1 MDQAEIPLSDAEF
14 VRIRNRV
21 RQEAGIAI
29 SEAKRQLVVSRLSR
43 LVRGMGLDSFSDYLD
58 RLDRPGGNEARQ
70 DFLNALTTNLTR
82 FYREEHH
89 FEHLRGLVETLVARP
104 PRRSPD
110 GRPRL
115 RLWSAGC
122 STGQEPYTMAL
133 DLLAALPE
141 LRRWDFRILATDL
154 DTEVIARAGSGRYPV
169 SEVQGL
175 SPARRALFQPDGE
188 GHVRIPDAARAV
200 VAFKVLNLMDPWPM
214 RGPFDAIFC
223 RNVVIYFDKP
233 TQVALF
239 SRMVPM
245 LAPGGCL
252 YIGHSE
258 SLQAGELGL
267 SPVGRTI
274 FSPQSGPGRRAA

>member
-1 MDQAEIPLSDAEF
+1 MDQIEVPLSDGEF
-14 VRIRNRV
+14 IRIRDRV
-21 RQEAGIAI
+21 RQQAGIAI

-43 LVRGMGLDSFSDYLD
+43 LVRGLGLSSFSAYLD
-58 RLDRPGGNEARQ
+58 HLERAGSEADRQG
-70 DFLNALTTNLTR
+70 FLNALTTNLTR

-89 FEHLRGLVETLVARP
+89 FEHLCGHVEQLMLS
-104 PRRSPD
+104 PRRRSAD

-133 DLLAALPE
+133 SLLSAFAE
-141 LRRWDFRILATDL
+141 LRRWDFRILATDI
-154 DTEVIARAGSGRYPV
+154 DTEVLARAGTGRYLA
-169 SEVQGL
+169 SDLQGL
-175 SPARRALFQPDGE
+175 SEARQRQFEPDGP
-188 GHVRIPDAARAV
+188 GHVRIPAAARAV
-200 VAFKVLNLMDPWPM
+200 VAFKPLNLMGAWPM

-233 TQVALF
+233 TQIALF
-239 SRMVPM
+239 RRMVPM
-245 LAPGGCL
+245 LAPEACL

-267 SPVGRTI
+267 APVGRTI
-274 FSPQSGPGRRAA
+274 FALRQGRKAA